1 MRGSSCSYIA
11 EHDIVYYLQNVTDIN
26 CEWGWSFLFM
36 SYAEPRARWTTH
48 IWTLWYEGWMLQRKA
63 TPPWWHSHSKVGH
76 VGSNSCWQWA
86 TKWPDW
92 KDSLSTSN
100 ASTTRKVYNR
110 HRPLTSN
117 DTQWHILIAYS
128 YYICSNDD
136 WSIYLKCWRSFL
148 VAENT
153 LSIFVLHYNARIH
166 TQISRTSYTQIQTV
180 HTWSTHTLHGYTVY
194 PHMTLELGY

>member
-1 MRGSSCSYIA
+1 MTLCTIFRMLLTLIASEAEVFCSC
-11 EHDIVYYLQNVTDIN
+11 HMQN
-26 CEWGWSFLFM
+26 L
-36 SYAEPRARWTTH
+36 EPGELH
-48 IWTLWYEGWMLQRKA
+48 IFELWYEGWMLQRKA

-100 ASTTRKVYNR
+100 ASTTRKVHNR

-153 LSIFVLHYNARIH
+153 LFHFRFALQCQN
-166 TQISRTSYTQIQTV
+166 
-180 HTWSTHTLHGYTVY
+180 THSDIKN
-194 PHMTLELGY
+194 